1 MSVQNVVGSP
11 PSSLSPVQRP
21 LKSNEEM
28 GRNGSRFDVEL
39 RLTPESTPPRPAS
52 ALRSVGAAAGPRP
65 PHPTHRISVLLRS
78 KGTASAGTAPRPHFV
93 NQTPNSLL
101 TPDSFPPGGAPGV
114 SGEVRGPDR
123 S

>member
-78 KGTASAGTAPRPHFV
+78 KGTASAGTAPRPPLCKPDPKFS
-93 NQTPNSLL
+93 PYPRLL
-101 TPDSFPPGGAPGV
+101 PA
-114 SGEVRGPDR
+114 RGRPR